1 LSVPYG
7 RLRRGTG
14 TNLYRRCED
23 EMADTLTAI
32 GLAKL
37 HDTAEHHVAD
47 GTVPGLVALVASG
60 HDVHV
65 EAVGQ
70 LSAGRS
76 PVVRNSLFRIASMTK
91 PVTGAATMAL
101 IEEGLIGLDEP
112 VDRLLPELADRRVLR
127 EMSGPLDDTV
137 PANRAITTRD
147 LLTFTF
153 GFGFLVEMFMAAE
166 PFPVVVAA
174 DEARLSTIGAPD
186 RAIQPDQDTWI
197 AGLGSLPLLAQPG
210 ERWMYNTG
218 ASVLGVLLSRAAGLP
233 FRDVLRTRLFE
244 PLGMADTA
252 FWATEPE
259 RLATAY
265 RSAPGGGLEVWDAP
279 DGAYSRAP
287 AFEDGAAGLVST
299 ADDMLAFARM
309 FLRGGDPI
317 LSAESVRAMTSDQLT
332 PEQKARGGLG
342 DDFFDHQSWS
352 FCQSVRDDGA
362 FGWDGGFGTTW
373 LVDPVRDLVVI
384 VLTQRMFDGPGLP
397 EPHASIQAAAYAAL
411 A

>member
-1 LSVPYG
+1 
-7 RLRRGTG
+7 
-14 TNLYRRCED
+14 
-23 EMADTLTAI
+23 MADTLSAA
-32 GLAKL
+32 GLSAVRAA
-37 HDTAEHHVAD
+37 AEQAVAD
-47 GTVPGLVALVASG
+47 GTVPGLVALVARG
-60 HDVHV
+60 HSEHV

-70 LSAGRS
+70 LSIGGA
-76 PVVRNSLFRIASMTK
+76 PVAADSLFRIASMTK

-137 PANRAITTRD
+137 AASRAITTRD

-153 GFGFLVEMFMAAE
+153 GFGFVVEMFMAAE
-166 PFPVVVAA
+166 PFPVVVASDA
-174 DEARLSTIGAPD
+174 ARLSTIGPPNV
-186 RAIQPDQDTWI
+186 AIQPDPDIWI

-218 ASVLGVLLSRAAGLP
+218 ASVLGVLLSRAAGQP
-233 FRDVLRTRLFE
+233 FGDVLRTRLFE
-244 PLGMADTA
+244 PLSMTDTA
-252 FWATEPE
+252 FWTSQPE

-265 RSAPGGGLEVWDAP
+265 RSGESGLAVWDAP
-279 DGAYSRAP
+279 DGNYSRPP
-287 AFEDGAAGLVST
+287 AFEDGAGGLVST

-309 FLRGGDPI
+309 FLRGGEPV
-317 LSAESVRAMTSDQLT
+317 LSAESVRAMTTDQLT

-342 DDFFDHQSWS
+342 PDFFDGQSWS
-352 FCQSVRDDGA
+352 FCQAVRDSGA

-384 VLTQRMFDGPGLP
+384 VLTQRMFDGPELP
-397 EPHASIQAAAYAAL
+397 EPHRAIQDAAYAAL
-411 A
+411 G